1 LNRGGDREIREIRG
15 LRLRFFGAFK
25 MGVKTEGTY
34 GDQAGNDD
42 SACRDFSLVKP
53 TRSFISLAR
62 NFHPGA
68 WNRMSRLDAVTD
80 WVEQASLTRYNA
92 NMLSKICLVTLSQL
106 AGYSW
111 FWRKSSSSTRSSTT
125 DEH

>member
-1 LNRGGDREIREIRG
+1 
-15 LRLRFFGAFK
+15 
-25 MGVKTEGTY
+25 
-34 GDQAGNDD
+34 
-42 SACRDFSLVKP
+42 
-53 TRSFISLAR
+53 
-62 NFHPGA
+62 
-68 WNRMSRLDAVTD
+68 MSRLDAVTD